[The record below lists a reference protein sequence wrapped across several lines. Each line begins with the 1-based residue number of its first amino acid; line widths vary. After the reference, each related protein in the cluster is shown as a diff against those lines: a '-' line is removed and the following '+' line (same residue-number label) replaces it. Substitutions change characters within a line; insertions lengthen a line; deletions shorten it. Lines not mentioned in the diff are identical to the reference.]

1 MKTVDNFKDYKVIDM
16 SNGEKLESW
25 AGITLRRPDPQ
36 IIWTSS
42 NKSSLWNK
50 ADAVYTRSDKGG
62 GAWKINNKNIPSSWQ
77 VKYKELTFNIKLM
90 GFKHT
95 GLFPEQAY
103 NWDYIIDTLKDK
115 KDKKVLNLFAYTGAA
130 SVACLYAGADV
141 THVDSSKGMV
151 AWAKENVSSSGLA
164 DRHIRY
170 MVDDV
175 IKFVKREIRRGVKYD
190 AIIMDPPT
198 FGKGTSGEIWKIERS
213 LYELLE
219 LCNELLTDDPLFV
232 LINSYT
238 TGLPKTSLENCLY
251 ETINKKHKGIVSSDE
266 IGIKAENGLILPCGV
281 YARWECSKK

>member
-1 MKTVDNFKDYKVIDM
+1 MKTVDSFNDYKVLDM

-42 NKSSLWNK
+42 YKHKLWNK
-50 ADAVYTRSDKGG
+50 ADAHYIRSDKGG
-62 GAWKINNKNIPSSWQ
+62 GMWKINNKSIPESWQ
-77 VKYKELTFNIKLM
+77 FKYKDLTFNIKLM
-90 GFKHT
+90 GFKNT

-103 NWDYIIDTLKDK
+103 NWEYIIDTIKGK
-115 KDKKVLNLFAYTGAA
+115 ENINVLNLFAYTGAA
-130 SVACLYAGADV
+130 SVAALYAGASV

-151 AWAKENVSSSGLA
+151 AWAKENVSASGLA

-175 IKFVKREIRRGVKYD
+175 VKFVKREIRRGVKYD

-213 LYELLE
+213 LYELLM
-219 LCNELLTDDPLFV
+219 LCNELLTDEPLFV

-238 TGLPKTSLENCLY
+238 TGLPKTALENCLY
-251 ETINKKHKGIVSSDE
+251 ETINTYKKGVITSDE
-266 IGIKAENGLILPCGV
+266 LGIKAESGLVLPCGV
-281 YARWECSKK
+281 YARWEYKK